1 MDFTESTSDCELVK
15 YDYFDDGEEIEE
27 EEKEDIEDLEVEEE
41 QGEDAF
47 SDYDITDY
55 VSDDDN
61 VDNSDLYDTS
71 EYDAECERQ
80 LNPPPS
86 SSPSLHLFGS
96 LIDPVT
102 RLMLYD
108 LAGFEGPDCS
118 FYAAN
123 GSLLDDEIRSMVS
136 GLV

>member
-1 MDFTESTSDCELVK
+1 MDFTESTSDCDLGK
-15 YDYFDDGEEIEE
+15 YDDGEEIEE
-27 EEKEDIEDLEVEEE
+27 EEDIEDLELEEE

-47 SDYDITDY
+47 SDYDISDY
-55 VSDDDN
+55 VSDDGN
-61 VDNSDLYDTS
+61 VDNDLYYTS

-80 LNPPPS
+80 QNLPPS

-96 LIDPVT
+96 VIDPVT

-123 GSLLDDEIRSMVS
+123 GSLVDDEIRSMVS